1 MATTMTTCCASVAFA
16 TAAVMAVGIAGTM
29 SVIDINTRYFQCMAV
44 AFKRRV
50 ASNSPPLLI
59 LYGEAWNRAR
69 KET

>member
-1 MATTMTTCCASVAFA
+1 
-16 TAAVMAVGIAGTM
+16 MAVGIAGTM

-44 AFKRRV
+44 AFNVGV